1 MKQILHSPGIKQDLS
16 TIYRSAFANAKEL
29 YIVSAYLTEWDDSL
43 KLNSKWKS
51 FKLIIGKDFGIT
63 RKSACW
69 KVLKWLPKS
78 RKQQFMVAD
87 NIQGFHPKAMFWLDL
102 QGNAFAL
109 IGSSN
114 LTKAAFQ
121 TNYEANAYSEISKDE
136 YTKAKTWI
144 AEIERKSVIVSEDWI
159 ERYQES
165 VVNNTSAP
173 SRKKTSTPN
182 PTIPLTLA
190 QPQDTQ
196 ELLKARRRQLRNYGQ
211 TKDSIIDLF
220 RRCAGENI
228 TSEQFFE
235 ILPTVWDMSLG
246 NRLQGKGW
254 ERRGKAADFKELTSS
269 FLRVLDAPNVERDD
283 TVVSELDHLADSE
296 NPARKAFY
304 SEMLCLAFPK
314 EYPVLNQPVS
324 DYIKDMKFKAPR
336 GATEGGRYIDLAK
349 KLRSLLIQN
358 PNYPA
363 KTIAELDTIIWRV
376 YGKDV
381 ANDA

>member
-1 MKQILHSPGIKQDLS
+1 M
-16 TIYRSAFANAKEL
+16 R
-29 YIVSAYLTEWDDSL
+29 
-43 KLNSKWKS
+43 
-51 FKLIIGKDFGIT
+51 
-63 RKSACW
+63 
-69 KVLKWLPKS
+69 WLPKS

-87 NIQGFHPKAMFWLDL
+87 NIQGFHPKAMFWLDS
-102 QGNAFAL
+102 QGNAFSL

-121 TNYEANAYSEISKDE
+121 TNYEANAYSEISKEE
-136 YTKAKTWI
+136 YNKAKKWV
-144 AEIERKSVIVSEDWI
+144 AEIERQSVIVSEDWI

-165 VVNNTSAP
+165 AVKNAGAP
-173 SRKKTSTPN
+173 SRKKTNTPN

-190 QPQDTQ
+190 QPQDTRK
-196 ELLKARRRQLRNYGQ
+196 LLKARRLQLRNYGQ

-235 ILPTVWDMSLG
+235 MLPTVWDMSLG

-269 FLRVLDAPNVERDD
+269 FLRVLDAPSAERDD
-283 TVVSELDHLADSE
+283 TVVSELDHLAVSE